1 MYIISGCLL
10 GHNCK
15 YNGGNNLCE
24 EVRAF
29 CAENS
34 YVVVCPET
42 AGKLPVPRPPAE
54 RIGRRVVDKEGH
66 DLTAA
71 FIAGAEA
78 SLRVCDTA
86 ARVNGEELEGAILKA
101 NSPSCGSGMIY
112 DGTFS
117 GTLTTG
123 DGVFAEA
130 LKRRRIPVITE
141 KDEATLA
148 LWLQENRE
156 KTERIE
162 EGEEND

>member
-15 YNGGNNLCE
+15 YDGGNNLCP
-24 EVRAF
+24 EVQAF
-29 CAENS
+29 CAENH

-42 AGKLPVPRPPAE
+42 AGRLPVPRPPAE
-54 RIGRRVVDKEGH
+54 RIGRRVVDKEGS

-78 SLRVCDTA
+78 SLRICDTA
-86 ARVNGEELEGAILKA
+86 ANISGEALEGAILKA
-101 NSPSCGSGMIY
+101 NSPSCGSGTIY

-117 GTLTTG
+117 GTLTSG

-130 LKRRRIPVITE
+130 LRRRRIPVISE
-141 KDEATLA
+141 KDKATIRM
-148 LWLQENRE
+148 WQQENRE
-156 KTERIE
+156 KTERKT